1 MATKRRLDT
10 RKPQPHRIAF
20 LSGAILALLI
30 LSVPTWAQDDQGH
43 IKYRQ
48 HLMGSIGASTGAV
61 GDILK
66 YRLSLLPNVEAHA
79 KNIANDAK
87 LISSAFREQVIAGA
101 TDAKANIWTE
111 WEDFEKAIQ
120 KMESAAKQLEE
131 AGDDADLGKVAAGM
145 KSLGRSCSGCHK
157 QFRKPKEESYKRK

>member
-1 MATKRRLDT
+1 MATTPLSET
-10 RKPQPHRIAF
+10 SPQRIQCVLGAVIVF
-20 LSGAILALLI
+20 LLLAT
-30 LSVPTWAQDDQGH
+30 PTWAQNDEGH

-66 YRLSLLPNVEAHA
+66 YRLSLLPNVETHA
-79 KNIANDAK
+79 KNIAADAK
-87 LISSAFREQVIAGA
+87 LIASAFREKVVSGA

-120 KMESAAKQLEE
+120 AMETAAENLEE
-131 AGDDADLGKVAAGM
+131 AGDDADLGKIAAGM